1 MGIHPSI
8 NEIELFDFSSASK
21 NKMYL
26 ASYRT
31 RNFELNENLYQLIS
45 ILKKIETF
53 DDAAPIYSER
63 RNKTY
68 TSSEIEALFNKFILP
83 LLDSTTTQTGSSFFF
98 TKEILPATLVHSFTK
113 YLKVLFKPLSLAIF
127 LTSSIFLDGL
137 YLINS
142 SNAISYTSFD
152 IVDLMYIGF
161 IFFISV
167 IVHEFGHASASN
179 YFGIK
184 HGHIGIG
191 LYLHM
196 PVFYAD
202 VSEAWRLARMQRVV
216 IDLAGIYFQL
226 IFLIPFIILD
236 WISPNTIFQYL
247 IYSINISFLFDLNP
261 FFKFDGYWVFS
272 DLAGIPNLGKRTQET
287 VVYFMRKLLS
297 KKIVNIPFIFSLRFR
312 DRVLMISYVVLVNI
326 FFSYYV
332 IFRAP
337 QFLFGILK
345 ELPTSFNS
353 IFYDGTFNF
362 SILSKFLLQLFFLL
376 LSIYFLTRVVIY
388 IFKQS
393 LKIFTN

>member
-21 NKMYL
+21 NKTYL

-45 ILKKIETF
+45 ILKEIETF
-53 DDAAPIYSER
+53 DDAAPIYSEK
-63 RNKTY
+63 RNRTY
-68 TSSEIEALFNKFILP
+68 TSLEIEALFNKYILP
-83 LLDSTTTQTGSSFFF
+83 LLDSTTQTNSSFFF
-98 TKEILPATLVHSFTK
+98 TKEILSATLVHSVTK
-113 YLKVLFKPLSLAIF
+113 YLKVLFKPLFLVIF
-127 LTSSIFLDGL
+127 LASSIFLDGL

-142 SNAISYTSFD
+142 SNSISYTSFD
-152 IVDLMYIGF
+152 VVDLICIGL

-167 IVHEFGHASASN
+167 IVHELGHASASN

-184 HGHIGIG
+184 HGNIGIG
-191 LYLHM
+191 LYLNI

-236 WISPNTIFQYL
+236 WISPNIIFQFL
-247 IYSINISFLFDLNP
+247 VFSINLSFLFDLNP

-287 VVYFMRKLLS
+287 VVYFMRKVLS
-297 KKIVNIPFIFSLRFR
+297 KRTANMPFIFSLRFR

-326 FFSYYV
+326 FFGYYV

-337 QFLFGILK
+337 QFLFEILK
-345 ELPTSFNS
+345 ELPTSFNL
-353 IFYDGTFNF
+353 ILRDGIFNF
-362 SILSKFLLQLFFLL
+362 SVLSKFLLQLIFLL
-376 LSIYFLTRVVIY
+376 LTMYFLTRVVIY
-388 IFKQS
+388 IVKQT